1 MAISGRLK
9 RTAPLLIAL
18 LVARSF
24 AQGDAAQ
31 AADLRVSGA
40 WARPTPPAATVG
52 VVYFSIANIGSQEDL
67 LIGLSSPI
75 ATQVELHES
84 QRSQGVETMRAVS
97 AVSCPPRTIIR
108 VAPGALHVM
117 LLGLAHPLLAGSS
130 FPLTLKFR
138 DAGAVTLQ
146 VAVENR
152 E

>member
-1 MAISGRLK
+1 MAISATLR
-9 RTAPLLIAL
+9 RAAPLLIAL
-18 LVARSF
+18 FMARSF

-31 AADLRVSGA
+31 AGDLRVSGA
-40 WARPTPPAATVG
+40 WSRPTPPAAVVG
-52 VVYFSIANIGSQEDL
+52 VVYFSIANLGSQEDL

-84 QRSQGVETMRAVS
+84 QRSQGVESMRAVT

-108 VAPGALHVM
+108 AAPGALHVM
-117 LLGLAHPLLAGSS
+117 LLGLAHPLLAGTS

-146 VAVENR
+146 VSVENC